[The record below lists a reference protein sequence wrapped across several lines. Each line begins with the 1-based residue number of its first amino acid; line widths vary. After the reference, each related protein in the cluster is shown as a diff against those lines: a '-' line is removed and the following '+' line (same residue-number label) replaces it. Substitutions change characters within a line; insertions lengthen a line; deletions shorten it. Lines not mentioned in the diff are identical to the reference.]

1 MDKEIPVIFHK
12 EANYIYHFI
21 VKELSK
27 EFEACFNCLEENTK
41 QCKKYSV
48 LIKEEEKRIDKMD
61 RKLQKSYP
69 DNETLLMV

>member
-1 MDKEIPVIFHK
+1 MIFHK

-27 EFEACFNCLEENTK
+27 EFEACFNYLEENTK

-48 LIKEEEKRIDKMD
+48 LIKEEEKRIDKNG
-61 RKLQKSYP
+61 QKITKILS
-69 DNETLLMV
+69 